1 MVNLLKILKW
11 ILLPFTIAVFLLFVN
26 AATDSTGIS
35 SDEEGL
41 MYGAWILVIVNVC
54 LFVFNKK
61 WQKTIDNR
69 MQQNTLSSKSF
80 SHHDGLL

>member
-1 MVNLLKILKW
+1 MVKILKNVKW
-11 ILLPFTIAVFLLFVN
+11 ILLPFTIITFLLFIN

-61 WQKTIDNR
+61 WKHLID
-69 MQQNTLSSKSF
+69 TWT
-80 SHHDGLL
+80 

>member
-1 MVNLLKILKW
+1 MAKLLKNVKW
-11 ILLPFTIAVFLLFVN
+11 ILLPFTIIAFLLFVN

-61 WQKTIDNR
+61 WQKTIDKW
-69 MQQNTLSSKSF
+69 M
-80 SHHDGLL
+80 

>member
-1 MVNLLKILKW
+1 MMVKILKNVKW
-11 ILLPFTIAVFLLFVN
+11 ILLPFTIVTFLLFIN

-41 MYGAWILVIVNVC
+41 MYGAWILIIVNVC

-61 WQKTIDNR
+61 WQR
-69 MQQNTLSSKSF
+69 MVDTWT
-80 SHHDGLL
+80 

>member
-1 MVNLLKILKW
+1 MTKLLKNVKW
-11 ILLPFTIAVFLLFVN
+11 ILLPFTIIAFLLFVN
-26 AATDSTGIS
+26 AVTDSTGIS

-61 WQKTIDNR
+61 WQKTIDNW
-69 MQQNTLSSKSF
+69 M
-80 SHHDGLL
+80 

>member
-1 MVNLLKILKW
+1 MAKLLKNVKW

-41 MYGAWILVIVNVC
+41 MYGAWILLIVNVC

-61 WQKTIDNR
+61 WQRLVDSW
-69 MQQNTLSSKSF
+69 L
-80 SHHDGLL
+80 

>member
-1 MVNLLKILKW
+1 MVKLLKNIKW
-11 ILLPFTIAVFLLFVN
+11 WLLPVTIIVFLLFIES
-26 AATDSTGIS
+26 ATDSTGIS

-61 WQKTIDNR
+61 WQKLID
-69 MQQNTLSSKSF
+69 SWK
-80 SHHDGLL
+80 